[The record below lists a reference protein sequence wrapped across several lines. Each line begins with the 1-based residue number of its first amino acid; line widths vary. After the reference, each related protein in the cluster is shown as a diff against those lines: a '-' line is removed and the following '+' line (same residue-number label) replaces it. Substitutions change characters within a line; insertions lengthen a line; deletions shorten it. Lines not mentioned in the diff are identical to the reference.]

1 MSDPKEEEL
10 NELDARTENELKKI
24 KLSLEYGMDFSQSF
38 ASPDLPQE
46 TESQFLDYIQQ
57 WEYQN
62 ANRRMT
68 TIFDRLGKPVF
79 RPVGEML
86 DDEID
91 LALSKAIEL
100 LHNNSIRID
109 TLCKVGNRE
118 MYRFITEEL
127 FNVEIADIRI
137 DGMMHCF
144 TYEEFHP
151 NHPYDIKN
159 RCTEFIRHITDKE
172 GDKTLIPWGLADQII
187 YRGQV
192 YSKEELNSNIIKFHS
207 LLNSLELNEHKYIS
221 VTLNETD
228 NEATVIMFVDSS
240 CIIKDQ
246 SMDFSGNY
254 NFHLK
259 CEYGWWTIDQF
270 DTPFEIIMKS

>member
-10 NELDARTENELKKI
+10 NELDAKTENELKKI

-46 TESQFLDYIQQ
+46 TQSHFLDYIQH

-79 RPVGEML
+79 RPVSEMI
-86 DDEID
+86 DYEINM
-91 LALSKAIEL
+91 ALSSVIEL
-100 LHNNSIRID
+100 LDKHSIRID
-109 TLCKVGNRE
+109 TLCEVGNRE

-127 FNVEIADIRI
+127 LNVEIADIRI

-159 RCTEFIRHITDKE
+159 RCTEFIRHFTDKE

-192 YSKEELNSNIIKFHS
+192 YSKEELNSNIIKFQS
-207 LLNSLELNEHKYIS
+207 LLNSLALNEHKYIS
-221 VTLNETD
+221 VTLNDTE
-228 NEATVIMFVDSS
+228 NEATVLVLVDFSGM
-240 CIIKDQ
+240 KNDQ
-246 SMDFSGNY
+246 LMDFSGNY

-270 DTPFEIIMKS
+270 ETPFELVKNS

>member
-1 MSDPKEEEL
+1 MRNPKEEEL
-10 NELDARTENELKKI
+10 NELDAQTENELKKI

-38 ASPDLPQE
+38 ASPDFPQE

-79 RPVGEML
+79 RPICEMQ

-91 LALSKAIEL
+91 IALSKALEL
-100 LHNNSIRID
+100 LENHSIRID
-109 TLCKVGNRE
+109 TLCEVGNKE

-127 FNVEIADIRI
+127 FNVEIADIRS

-187 YRGQV
+187 YRGRV
-192 YSKEELNSNIIKFHS
+192 YSKEELNSNIVKFHS
-207 LLNSLELNEHKYIS
+207 LLNSLSLNEHEYIS
-221 VTLNETD
+221 VILNDTED
-228 NEATVIMFVDSS
+228 EANVLVFLDFTGMIN
-240 CIIKDQ
+240 DQ
-246 SMDFSGNY
+246 LIDFSGSC

-259 CEYGWWTIDQF
+259 CEYDWWTIDQF
-270 DTPFEIIMKS
+270 ETPFEIIMNN